1 MAAIN
6 SITCHPSGNFLLST
20 SNDSSLKIW
29 DLCEGQ
35 LFYTLHGHQ
44 GAATS
49 GRFSPTGEFFASGG
63 ADEQVLVWKTNF
75 DKKAE
80 KTSEKNASS
89 KRRPNV
95 AAAGEPKTKPKSKTS
110 SQPKAIANPLPE
122 KEAHQEKVVR
132 AEDSSSHQVTEAVEV
147 AQAGSMYS
155 NEVQDA
161 LANTLSH
168 IVSQLDVLAQ
178 TMALMEERM
187 TITEDRVKKIEQGGR
202 P

>member
-1 MAAIN
+1 M
-6 SITCHPSGNFLLST
+6 
-20 SNDSSLKIW
+20 
-29 DLCEGQ
+29 
-35 LFYTLHGHQ
+35 
-44 GAATS
+44 
-49 GRFSPTGEFFASGG
+49 
-63 ADEQVLVWKTNF
+63 
-75 DKKAE
+75 
-80 KTSEKNASS
+80 
-89 KRRPNV
+89 
-95 AAAGEPKTKPKSKTS
+95 
-110 SQPKAIANPLPE
+110 
-122 KEAHQEKVVR
+122 
-132 AEDSSSHQVTEAVEV
+132 TEAVEV